1 MTSGMVATSQRLASE
16 AGVVI
21 LREGGNA
28 ADAAVAAAAA
38 LNLTE
43 PMSTGLGGDM
53 FALFYDARTKK
64 ITALN
69 GSGRAPAALSIELL
83 RKQGLDPL
91 PAHHAHAVTV
101 PGACA
106 GWCDLIARHGT
117 LPLSRILAPAV
128 RMAEEGFP
136 VAPMTAHGWAGGRSM
151 LKGPGERDLTI
162 DGRAPRE
169 GETFRNVSLARTFRA
184 VASGG
189 KDAYYKGE
197 PGRAVIAALRAAGG
211 VMTAEDLE
219 THESTWV
226 DPIHTTYRGM
236 GVWECPPNGQGI
248 TALLALNILE
258 GFDLKGQD
266 PAGAERWHLLIEVM
280 RIAFADARWYVAD
293 PQVSKVPSAELLSK
307 DYAAKRRALFDPK
320 RASVDVRHGS
330 PVAGSDTV
338 YFCVVDGSG
347 NACSFINSNYMGFGT
362 GIVPAGCGFSL
373 QNRDACFMTD
383 PSHPNALAPR
393 KRPYH
398 TIIPGMLTRADGT
411 LYAPFGVMGGFMQP
425 QGHVQVVVGIVD
437 DGLEPQP
444 VLDRPRFCI
453 QPVDGAESRVHLE
466 AGLPPAT
473 VAALRERG
481 HLLVPGVS
489 GFARALFGRGQ
500 VIRRDPDGSL
510 TGGSDPRADG
520 CAKSA

>member
-1 MTSGMVATSQRLASE
+1 MDPSR
-16 AGVVI
+16 
-21 LREGGNA
+21 REFIDG
-28 ADAAVAAAAA
+28 AAAA

-53 FALFYDARTKK
+53 FALYYDALTRK
-64 ITALN
+64 ISALN
-69 GSGRAPAALSIELL
+69 GSGRASAALSIDLL
-83 RKQGLDPL
+83 RRQGLDPL
-91 PAHHAHAVTV
+91 PPHHAHAVTV

-117 LPLSRILAPAV
+117 LPMSKVLEPAI
-128 RMAEEGFP
+128 RLAEEGFP
-136 VAPMTAHGWAGGRSM
+136 VGPMTAHGWAGGRSL
-151 LKGPGERDLTI
+151 LKGPGARDLTI
-162 DGRAPRE
+162 EGRAPRE
-169 GETFRNVSLARTFRA
+169 GETFRNPALARTLRA
-184 VASGG
+184 IGSGG
-189 KDAYYKGE
+189 KDAYYRGE
-197 PGRAVIAALRAAGG
+197 TGRAVVAAVQKEGG
-211 VMTAEDLE
+211 VLTMEDLQV
-219 THESTWV
+219 HESTWV
-226 DPIHTTYRGM
+226 EPISTTYRGM
-236 GVWECPPNGQGI
+236 RVWECPPNGQGI

-266 PAGAERWHLLIEVM
+266 PLGPERWHLLIEAM

-293 PQVSKVPSAELLSK
+293 PQVAKVPAAGLLSK
-307 DYAAKRRALFDPK
+307 EYASGRRSLFDPK
-320 RASVDVRHGS
+320 RASVDVKRGS

-338 YFCVVDGSG
+338 YFCVVDGRG

-373 QNRDACFMTD
+373 QNRGACFVTD
-383 PSHPNALAPR
+383 PGHPNALAPR

-398 TIIPGMLTRADGT
+398 TIIPGMLTRADGS

-453 QPVDGAESRVHLE
+453 QPVDGADSAVHLE
-466 AGLPPAT
+466 AGLPPKT

-481 HLLVPGVS
+481 HSLVPGVS
-489 GFARALFGRGQ
+489 GFGRSLFGRGQ
-500 VIRRDPDGSL
+500 VIRRDADGTL
-510 TGGSDPRADG
+510 TGGSDLRADG
-520 CAKSA
+520 GALSVGG